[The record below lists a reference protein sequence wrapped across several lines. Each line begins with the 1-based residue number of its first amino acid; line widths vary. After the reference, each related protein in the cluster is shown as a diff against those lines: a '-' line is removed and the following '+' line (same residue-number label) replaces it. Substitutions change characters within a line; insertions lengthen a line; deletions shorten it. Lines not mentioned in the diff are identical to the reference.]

1 MIESIKEGVVEHT
14 IIDYCDEVAID
25 TIKQTYPHVEEFYQK
40 YNMDARLRERF
51 DSRVQYDIDNLTEF
65 DRAYVKTMI
74 LSTLADRVY
83 GQNGYYYIYVS
94 DFDTMAKV
102 AIEIAKNEIVE

>member
-1 MIESIKEGVVEHT
+1 
-14 IIDYCDEVAID
+14 
-25 TIKQTYPHVEEFYQK
+25 
-40 YNMDARLRERF
+40 MDARLREIF

-83 GQNGYYYIYVS
+83 GQDGYYYIYVS
-94 DFDTMAKV
+94 DSDTMAKV